1 MGTAEHI
8 RLVRPAHVHR
18 ELNERR
24 RDYNVAYLGGGG
36 VDLFRDH
43 HMLVQLVGYMKGVSV
58 SKSSKVTLA
67 VIISRVLVL

>member
-24 RDYNVAYLGGGG
+24 RDYNVAYLGG

>member
-36 VDLFRDH
+36 GGPFS
-43 HMLVQLVGYMKGVSV
+43 GSSYASPVS
-58 SKSSKVTLA
+58 
-67 VIISRVLVL
+67 